1 MWMQTAA
8 TGKGTKSGCKY
19 NSYRRRRLEK
29 MADKLDVHILGS
41 DMFRF
46 ITRKNK

>member
-19 NSYRRRRLEK
+19 NFYRRR
-29 MADKLDVHILGS
+29 DKASGKDG
-41 DMFRF
+41 
-46 ITRKNK
+46 